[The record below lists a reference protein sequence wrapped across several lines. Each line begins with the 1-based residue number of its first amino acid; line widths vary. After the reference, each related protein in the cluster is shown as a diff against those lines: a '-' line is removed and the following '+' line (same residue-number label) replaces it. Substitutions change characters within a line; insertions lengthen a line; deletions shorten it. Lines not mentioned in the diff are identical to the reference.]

1 MPSKR
6 SMILSLFGFLG
17 GLSLQ
22 IIAVL
27 IAIALVLVVLVLAYL
42 LRGWGRTKLA
52 PLVDW
57 QQTSSAAWAEWR
69 VTSALAHM
77 DSAAPAISDSERR
90 RLVDT
95 VKTWRV
101 HAPWAVS
108 WTLVKLAFLLVL
120 LFNIS
125 RMINSFTCA
134 MENRDA
140 PSSSRPDCSAEATG
154 PLHAVWN
161 PKTQLIEQAWKEAKP
176 VVTEPLN
183 DFGHTVTVVA
193 VAALLV
199 FIGMIVCT
207 LVVILGQLFASRPI
221 RRTQAPEVSG
231 DLGGPVRQV
240 DCWRLVLAV
249 LATCADV
256 GRAHQKLKSDGDAP
270 RVSLERVEHVVYSAW
285 RTRRGKVRSSQ
296 RGEYTEHAAHVVG
309 ALRAMASR
317 QDRDPD
323 LGKVLE
329 DTTVMLLKISDRYAR
344 ARILALLDPEDLE
357 GVEPVKR
364 REWLRIMF
372 VAVTVIG
379 VVSAAIA
386 WKWPEAAVVPLLS
399 VVALLAGSI
408 AYKGRVRGAE
418 LLSLLRGQG
427 PSA

>member
-6 SMILSLFGFLG
+6 SLILSLFGFLG

-27 IAIALVLVVLVLAYL
+27 IATALVLVVLVLAYL
-42 LRGWGRTKLA
+42 LRGWVRTKLA
-52 PLVDW
+52 PLDDW
-57 QQTSSAAWAEWR
+57 QQASSAGWAEWR
-69 VTSALAHM
+69 VASALAHM
-77 DSAAPAISDSERR
+77 DSAAPVIPDGERR
-90 RLVDT
+90 RLVDA

-101 HAPWAVS
+101 YAPWAVS
-108 WTLVKLAFLLVL
+108 WTLVKLTCLLVL
-120 LFNIS
+120 LFNI
-125 RMINSFTCA
+125 RTMINSFTCA
-134 MENRDA
+134 MENRDS
-140 PSSSRPDCSAEATG
+140 PSSRPNCSAEATG
-154 PLHAVWN
+154 PLHAVWD
-161 PKTQLIEQAWKEAKP
+161 PKTQLVEQAWNKAKP
-176 VVTEPLN
+176 VITEPLN
-183 DFGHTVTVVA
+183 LEYTVTVVA

-207 LVVILGQLFASRPI
+207 LVVILGQLFASRRT
-221 RRTQAPEVSG
+221 RRTQEPEVSRG
-231 DLGGPVRQV
+231 LGGPARQV

-249 LATCADV
+249 LTTCADV
-256 GRAHQKLKSDGDAP
+256 CRAHQKLKSNGDAP
-270 RVSLERVEHVVYSAW
+270 RVSLQRVEHVVYTAW

-329 DTTVMLLKISDRYAR
+329 DTTVMLLKISDRYSR

-357 GVEPVKR
+357 GVEPVMR

-379 VVSAAIA
+379 VVSGAVA

-418 LLSLLRGQG
+418 LLSILRGQG